1 MKDLDTFVTL
11 DYYTDD
17 NTKLYSNWKFE
28 KIDDW
33 NTFINNG
40 NRTQI
45 ISTVKHTIGKESI

>member
-33 NTFINNG
+33 NSFINNG